1 MCYSLDYYYL
11 FIFLK
16 PCIVVSPVAPND
28 YKSYKA
34 RQGFESR
41 CLKRESEP
49 LKFPT
54 TFLGSVS
61 ELNQTWFQMMR
72 RV

>member
-1 MCYSLDYYYL
+1 MKMASATDVLLVGLLL
-11 FIFLK
+11 FIYLSK
-16 PCIVVSPVAPND
+16 AVHCGEPCAPND
-28 YKSYKA
+28 YNSYKA

-54 TFLGSVS
+54 TYF
-61 ELNQTWFQMMR
+61 
-72 RV
+72 

>member
-11 FIFLK
+11 FICLK
-16 PCIVVSPVAPND
+16 SCIVVSPVAPND

-54 TFLGSVS
+54 TYF
-61 ELNQTWFQMMR
+61 
-72 RV
+72 